1 MIFTD
6 RTIIVQKG
14 ASSIN
19 DTIILYR
26 GDKEVEIR
34 FTLNEGSPFKFG
46 SGASPNIIEKT
57 EAAYGQLIIK
67 TPNDLP
73 AIFSEI
79 APTNGGK
86 IVFTITAEMIDEIT
100 EVGNY
105 TFQIRL
111 LDESRN
117 SRATLPEVVDGI
129 EIREPIAL
137 EDISTTNEVEVATV
151 GYALTTAGTQEDAF
165 NAEGNYNKT
174 TWTTGDRITASK
186 LNKIEAGIDGVNKK
200 VASGGTSGGV
210 ADSVD
215 WSNVQNKP
223 TIPTNTSQLTNDSG
237 FITNVPDE
245 YITETELNARRYA
258 SEQYVDDAVNNASI
272 SGGYT
277 HPATHPASM
286 ITGLS
291 TVATSGSYND
301 LTNKPTIPTRT
312 SELTNN
318 SDFVD
323 SAFVSQKIAE
333 ASLSGGE
340 VDLSGY
346 VTKGVGNASQIQF
359 ADGQTFQAKLDAGTL
374 KGEKGD
380 KGEQGP
386 QGEKGDAGAQGPKGD
401 KGDKGDQGEQGIQGL
416 KGDKGDT
423 GATGTD
429 GATFTPSVDAEGNL
443 SWTNDKGLANPPTVN
458 IKGEK
463 GDSGTGSSGAN
474 INDTTASTT
483 TTYSSNKIE
492 TIKESLNSRINE
504 IPKILID
511 KYNIDNTGKTDCTT
525 NFKLM
530 LENENYIYLKKGIYK
545 ISDLIIK
552 DKTFIGEV
560 GTKILVDTL
569 NDYKEM
575 AIRIEG
581 KNYFE
586 NIIFEIKNT
595 ATRTYLT
602 RLYNCNNI
610 IFNNCEFNCFSENI
624 NSTKCPIDLYQNCQ
638 NIKFNNCTIN
648 ACSDGDEGGVWIRNL
663 DDTIENTTKNICFD
677 NCTFNKKGGDE
688 IIAIWG
694 WKGYIENVAFNK
706 CTMNG
711 YNSSYKN
718 PSHFI
723 TIGMTGTTN
732 NVIVDGCQIN
742 IMYSSTTVGDSLFKS
757 YKSITDID
765 NTDHGNIGDS
775 CRIINTNININST
788 SDSKMTIFRCDASK
802 WENYVIDKCHIT
814 SNVLL
819 LRVGLHVHKFSNSFV
834 DIPGVTD
841 SMFEFISRV
850 EGNNIKYKTGKLSN
864 GSNFYKNSIEIENV
878 GAVYLVQFSES
889 GKAEFMNNNIK
900 LSTSCNAMFGNDW
913 QNLKIDLILKDNI
926 FENVGM
932 YLVSNSSSKYIV
944 MNNIF
949 KNISEKTLGNSDTR
963 IASNN
968 IVNGAL
974 IKDGW
979 N

>member
-1 MIFTD
+1 MSNANRDYAIVYDVKNGSLILSRPLKFYTTDKNTSNIFVRLVTKVNIGNGVD
-6 RTIIVQKG
+6 QYADIEE
-14 ASSIN
+14 ASSYVLTMRVIKPN
-19 DTIILYR
+19 N
-26 GDKEVEIR
+26 EVKSLEA
-34 FTLNEGSPFKFG
+34 TQHEEGSIFQFDLTEDFKNIPGKYICELTIGTIVSGRQELITSDPFSYEVKRSILSNVG
-46 SGASPNIIEKT
+46 EIIETENTTVEKLLNDLDATKT
-57 EAAYGQLIIK
+57 E
-67 TPNDLP
+67 
-73 AIFSEI
+73 
-79 APTNGGK
+79 
-86 IVFTITAEMIDEIT
+86 
-100 EVGNY
+100 
-105 TFQIRL
+105 
-111 LDESRN
+111 
-117 SRATLPEVVDGI
+117 
-129 EIREPIAL
+129 
-137 EDISTTNEVEVATV
+137 
-151 GYALTTAGTQEDAF
+151 
-165 NAEGNYNKT
+165 
-174 TWTTGDRITASK
+174 
-186 LNKIEAGIDGVNKK
+186 
-200 VASGGTSGGV
+200 
-210 ADSVD
+210 
-215 WSNVQNKP
+215 
-223 TIPTNTSQLTNDSG
+223 
-237 FITNVPDE
+237 
-245 YITETELNARRYA
+245 
-258 SEQYVDDAVNNASI
+258 
-272 SGGYT
+272 
-277 HPATHPASM
+277 
-286 ITGLS
+286 LS
-291 TVATSGSYND
+291 
-301 LTNKPTIPTRT
+301 
-312 SELTNN
+312 
-318 SDFVD
+318 
-323 SAFVSQKIAE
+323 
-333 ASLSGGE
+333 
-340 VDLSGY
+340 
-346 VTKGVGNASQIQF
+346 SQI
-359 ADGQTFQAKLDAGTL
+359 
-374 KGEKGD
+374 
-380 KGEQGP
+380 
-386 QGEKGDAGAQGPKGD
+386 
-401 KGDKGDQGEQGIQGL
+401 
-416 KGDKGDT
+416 
-423 GATGTD
+423 
-429 GATFTPSVDAEGNL
+429 
-443 SWTNDKGLANPPTVN
+443 
-458 IKGEK
+458 
-463 GDSGTGSSGAN
+463 
-474 INDTTASTT
+474 
-483 TTYSSNKIE
+483 
-492 TIKESLNSRINE
+492 KEMS
-504 IPKILID
+504 KILID
-511 KYNIDNTGKTDCTT
+511 KYNIDNTGGTDCTT

-638 NIKFNNCTIN
+638 NIKFDNCTIN

-688 IIAIWG
+688 IIAVWG
-694 WKGYIENVAFNK
+694 WKGYIENVTFNK
-706 CTMNG
+706 CTING

-742 IMYSSTTVGDSLFKS
+742 IMYSPTIVGDSLFKS
-757 YKSITDID
+757 YQAITDTD

-819 LRVGLHVHKFSNSFV
+819 HRVGLHVHKFSNSFV

-841 SMFEFISRV
+841 SMFDSISRV

-864 GSNFYKNSIEIENV
+864 WSNFYKNSIEIENV
-878 GAVYLVQFSES
+878 DAVYLVQFLES

-900 LSTSCNAMFGNDW
+900 LSTSCNAIFGNDW

-949 KNISEKTLGNSDTR
+949 KNISEKTVGNTDTT

-974 IKDGW
+974 INNGL

>member
-1 MIFTD
+1 MADREFTN
-6 RTIIVQKG
+6 
-14 ASSIN
+14 IN
-19 DTIILYR
+19 
-26 GDKEVEIR
+26 G
-34 FTLNEGSPFKFG
+34 
-46 SGASPNIIEKT
+46 
-57 EAAYGQLIIK
+57 IK
-67 TPNDLP
+67 VCDQ
-73 AIFSEI
+73 
-79 APTNGGK
+79 
-86 IVFTITAEMIDEIT
+86 TARD
-100 EVGNY
+100 N
-105 TFQIRL
+105 
-111 LDESRN
+111 
-117 SRATLPEVVDGI
+117 
-129 EIREPIAL
+129 
-137 EDISTTNEVEVATV
+137 
-151 GYALTTAGTQEDAF
+151 
-165 NAEGNYNKT
+165 
-174 TWTTGDRITASK
+174 
-186 LNKIEAGIDGVNKK
+186 
-200 VASGGTSGGV
+200 
-210 ADSVD
+210 
-215 WSNVQNKP
+215 
-223 TIPTNTSQLTNDSG
+223 IPTN
-237 FITNVPDE
+237 V
-245 YITETELNARRYA
+245 
-258 SEQYVDDAVNNASI
+258 
-272 SGGYT
+272 
-277 HPATHPASM
+277 
-286 ITGLS
+286 
-291 TVATSGSYND
+291 
-301 LTNKPTIPTRT
+301 
-312 SELTNN
+312 SELTNDAHYA
-318 SDFVD
+318 SETFVTN
-323 SAFVSQKIAE
+323 KIAE
-333 ASLSGGE
+333 ASLGGGSGE

-346 VTKGVGNASQIQF
+346 VTKKTGNANQITF

-380 KGEQGP
+380 QGLQGIQGERGEQGP
-386 QGEKGDAGAQGPKGD
+386 QGIQGEKGDPGEQGAKGDKGDPFTYEDFTQEQLAALKGD
-401 KGDKGDQGEQGIQGL
+401 KGDKGIQGIQGIQGPKGE
-416 KGDKGDT
+416 KGDKGDKGNT
-423 GATGTD
+423 GATGSD
-429 GATFTPSVDAEGNL
+429 GATFTPTVDTNGNL
-443 SWTNDKGLANPPTVN
+443 SWTNNKGLTNPPTVN

-463 GDSGTGSSGAN
+463 GDSGTGGSGAN

-492 TIKESLNSRINE
+492 TIKENLNSRINE
-504 IPKILID
+504 ISKILID

-530 LENENYIYLKKGIYK
+530 LENENYIHLKKGIYK

-569 NDYKEM
+569 NDYKEF

-586 NIIFEIKNT
+586 NIIFEIKDT

-706 CTMNG
+706 CTING

-742 IMYSSTTVGDSLFKS
+742 IMYSPTAVGDSLFKS

-765 NTDHGNIGDS
+765 NTDHGNIGNS

-788 SDSKMTIFRCDASK
+788 SNSKMTIFRCDASK

-819 LRVGLHVHKFSNSFV
+819 LRVALHVHKFSNSFV

-841 SMFEFISRV
+841 SMFEFISKV

-878 GAVYLVQFSES
+878 DAVYLVQFLES

-900 LSTSCNAMFGNDW
+900 LLTSCNAMFANDW

-932 YLVSNSSSKYIV
+932 YLVSNSSSKYII

-949 KNISEKTLGNSDTR
+949 KNIHEKTVGNSDTT

-974 IKDGW
+974 INNGL

>member
-1 MIFTD
+1 MSNANRDYAIVYDVKNSSLVLSRPLNFYITDKNTSNIFIKLVTRVTVGNGIDQYTD
-6 RTIIVQKG
+6 IEN
-14 ASSIN
+14 ASNYVLTMRVIKPN
-19 DTIILYR
+19 N
-26 GDKEVEIR
+26 EVKSLEA
-34 FTLNEGSPFKFG
+34 TQHEEGSIFQFDLTEDFKNIPGKYICELTIGTIVSGRQELITSDPFSYEVKRSILSNVG
-46 SGASPNIIEKT
+46 EIIETENTTVEKLLNDLDATKT
-57 EAAYGQLIIK
+57 E
-67 TPNDLP
+67 
-73 AIFSEI
+73 
-79 APTNGGK
+79 
-86 IVFTITAEMIDEIT
+86 
-100 EVGNY
+100 
-105 TFQIRL
+105 
-111 LDESRN
+111 
-117 SRATLPEVVDGI
+117 
-129 EIREPIAL
+129 
-137 EDISTTNEVEVATV
+137 
-151 GYALTTAGTQEDAF
+151 
-165 NAEGNYNKT
+165 
-174 TWTTGDRITASK
+174 
-186 LNKIEAGIDGVNKK
+186 
-200 VASGGTSGGV
+200 
-210 ADSVD
+210 
-215 WSNVQNKP
+215 
-223 TIPTNTSQLTNDSG
+223 
-237 FITNVPDE
+237 
-245 YITETELNARRYA
+245 
-258 SEQYVDDAVNNASI
+258 
-272 SGGYT
+272 
-277 HPATHPASM
+277 
-286 ITGLS
+286 LS
-291 TVATSGSYND
+291 
-301 LTNKPTIPTRT
+301 
-312 SELTNN
+312 
-318 SDFVD
+318 
-323 SAFVSQKIAE
+323 
-333 ASLSGGE
+333 
-340 VDLSGY
+340 
-346 VTKGVGNASQIQF
+346 SQI
-359 ADGQTFQAKLDAGTL
+359 
-374 KGEKGD
+374 
-380 KGEQGP
+380 
-386 QGEKGDAGAQGPKGD
+386 
-401 KGDKGDQGEQGIQGL
+401 
-416 KGDKGDT
+416 
-423 GATGTD
+423 
-429 GATFTPSVDAEGNL
+429 
-443 SWTNDKGLANPPTVN
+443 
-458 IKGEK
+458 
-463 GDSGTGSSGAN
+463 
-474 INDTTASTT
+474 
-483 TTYSSNKIE
+483 
-492 TIKESLNSRINE
+492 KEMS
-504 IPKILID
+504 KILID
-511 KYNIDNTGKTDCTT
+511 KYNIDNTGGTDCTT

-638 NIKFNNCTIN
+638 NIKFDNCTIN

-688 IIAIWG
+688 IIAVWG
-694 WKGYIENVAFNK
+694 WKGYIENVTFNK
-706 CTMNG
+706 CTING

-742 IMYSSTTVGDSLFKS
+742 IMYSPTIVGDSLFKS
-757 YKSITDID
+757 YQAITDTD

-819 LRVGLHVHKFSNSFV
+819 HRVGLHVHKFSNSFV

-841 SMFEFISRV
+841 SMFDSISRV

-864 GSNFYKNSIEIENV
+864 WSNFYKNSIEIENV
-878 GAVYLVQFSES
+878 DAVYLVQFLES

-900 LSTSCNAMFGNDW
+900 LSTSCNAIFGNDW

-949 KNISEKTLGNSDTR
+949 KNISEKTVGNTDTT

-974 IKDGW
+974 INNGL